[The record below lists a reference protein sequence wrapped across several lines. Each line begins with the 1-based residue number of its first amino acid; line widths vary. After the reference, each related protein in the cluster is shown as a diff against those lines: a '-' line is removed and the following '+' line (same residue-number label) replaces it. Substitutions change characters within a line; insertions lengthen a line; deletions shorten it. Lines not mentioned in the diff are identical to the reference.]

1 MRKAVLLSA
10 MMISIVFVPMLSA
23 TATDG
28 DLDGVLDSADMC
40 PFAYGNATSSN
51 GLGCPDSDG
60 DGIADFEQP
69 TVYNWDTAIKETE
82 EQSLEF

>member
-28 DLDGVLDSADMC
+28 DLDGVLDSVDMC
-40 PFAYGNATSSN
+40 P
-51 GLGCPDSDG
+51 LCL
-60 DGIADFEQP
+60 
-69 TVYNWDTAIKETE
+69 W
-82 EQSLEF
+82 